1 MKKWD
6 KRVSGKSEQ
15 RIFHPLFS
23 YSPVYL
29 FTCFF
34 LLFAFPVNA
43 ESRASALTRIEKY
56 LSGISTI
63 VADFNQVAPNG
74 ELTSGKFYLKRP
86 QQMRWQYSPPTPILM
101 VTRGDYLTYYDYE
114 LDQVSDIPLQ
124 DTLLGFLSQ
133 KKISFADK
141 AVKIVG
147 VEQEPGVIRISLIQS
162 DKPDDGTLTLQFS
175 DKPLRLYNMQVMDAT
190 GQTTSINLNNARF
203 DQKLTD
209 EVFAFK
215 DPRVGG
221 QKKRKKPLARR

>member
-1 MKKWD
+1 MAIC
-6 KRVSGKSEQ
+6 VAPPA
-15 RIFHPLFS
+15 H
-23 YSPVYL
+23 
-29 FTCFF
+29 
-34 LLFAFPVNA
+34 A
-43 ESRASALTRIEKY
+43 ESRVSALSRVESY
-56 LSGISTI
+56 LSGITTI

-74 ELTSGKFYLKRP
+74 DLTSGKFYLKRP
-86 QQMRWQYSPPTPILM
+86 KQMRWQYSPPTPILM
-101 VTRGDYLTYYDYE
+101 VTRGEYLTYYDYE

-133 KKISFADK
+133 QKISFKDK
-141 AVKIVG
+141 AIKVIG
-147 VEQEPGVIRISLIQS
+147 LEQEPGVIRLSLVQS

-221 QKKRKKPLARR
+221 NKRRKSMLRR